1 MDSQMKEPEEKPTE
15 YTKSSSTVWQLLYL
29 LMKWKWFIL
38 VYFVATMIAVTVV
51 ILLIPR
57 SYKAEASVLPP
68 TQSELSNLGGISSML
83 QNIGPL
89 LGKTG
94 LGSGAQTY
102 TYLAILNS
110 RTVMD
115 SVIKKFDLVKVYKIT
130 QDTLYMA
137 EKKLRGNSNFDLDQN
152 NAIDISVY
160 DRSPVRAAEM
170 ANYFVTLLN
179 KIFVRVSV
187 EEAKNNAIFMKQR
200 YEKNVADL
208 KEAGDTLQ
216 AFQEHYGV
224 YDMPAQAKAA
234 ITAGADLEAQK
245 IAAQVELGVFQQQF
259 GSGTPQVRLKELQ
272 IEELQKKLDQMRNGG
287 GNNIAGGGGVLPA
300 FKNVPRLGIEYLRL
314 YTNLEIQS
322 KLLGFIAPMY
332 EQAKIEEEKS
342 TPAVIVLD
350 KAIVPERPATPK
362 RVFIELIFAIVVF
375 SFLVYIIHVLERVRH
390 PKDPLNPLE
399 ERVRNFADKSARRFR
414 VKEHNS

>member
-1 MDSQMKEPEEKPTE
+1 MDSQMTEPEERPAV
-15 YTKSSSTVWQLLYL
+15 YTKSSSTVWQMLYL
-29 LMKWKWFIL
+29 LLKWKWFVL
-38 VYFVATMIAVTVV
+38 VYFVATMIVVTVV

-68 TQSELSNLGGISSML
+68 TQSELSSMSGISSML

-94 LGSGAQTY
+94 LGSGAETA

-115 SVIKKFDLVKVYKIT
+115 SVIRKFNLVKVYKIT
-130 QDTLYMA
+130 RDSMFLA
-137 EKKLRGNSNFDLDQN
+137 EKKLRSNSNFDLDQN

-170 ANYFVTLLN
+170 ANYFITLLN
-179 KIFVRVSV
+179 KIYIRVSV
-187 EEAKNNAIFMKQR
+187 EQAKNNAIFMKQR
-200 YEKNVADL
+200 YEKNLADL
-208 KEAGDTLQ
+208 KKAGDTLQ
-216 AFQEHYGV
+216 TFQERYGV

-234 ITAGADLEAQK
+234 ITAGADLQAQK
-245 IAAQVELGVFQQQF
+245 IAAEVELGVFEQQF

-272 IEELQKKLDQMRNGG
+272 IRELQKQLDQMRSGG
-287 GNNIAGGGGVLPA
+287 GTDIGGGSILPA

-322 KLLGFIAPMY
+322 KLLAFIAPMY

-342 TPAVIVLD
+342 TPAVVVLD
-350 KAIVPERPATPK
+350 KAVVPERPATPK
-362 RVFIELIFAIVVF
+362 RVFIEIIFAFLVF
-375 SFLVYIIHVLERVRH
+375 SSLVYIIHVLERVRH

-399 ERVRNFADKSARRFR
+399 EKVRDIADKSARRFR
-414 VKEHNS
+414 VKE